1 MVVVNDELKIF
12 IENFTDQ
19 FDVVPSEP
27 ILPDD
32 ALYDLAG
39 RDSMTALNVIA
50 MVDAHYGVQLKGDDI
65 EAAHT
70 VKDLFDRIRKMV

>member
-1 MVVVNDELKIF
+1 MINDELKVF

-19 FDVVPSEP
+19 FDVVPPEP

-39 RDSMTALNVIA
+39 WDSMTALNVIA
-50 MVDAHYGVQLKGDDI
+50 MVDEQYGVQLKGDDI

-70 VKDLFDRIRKMV
+70 VKDLFNRIREMV